1 MLENKPADDLQVLSG
16 ACFSKR
22 SSSLTF
28 SQVENDEPQ
37 KLWDPEEGASDGQV
51 SWVRVDRVVFDYKTH
66 KLSPV

>member
-1 MLENKPADDLQVLSG
+1 MLSG

-37 KLWDPEEGASDGQV
+37 KLRDPEEEEEEGNGASDGQV
-51 SWVRVDRVVFDYKTH
+51 SSVSVDRVVFDYQTH
-66 KLSPV
+66 KVSSV